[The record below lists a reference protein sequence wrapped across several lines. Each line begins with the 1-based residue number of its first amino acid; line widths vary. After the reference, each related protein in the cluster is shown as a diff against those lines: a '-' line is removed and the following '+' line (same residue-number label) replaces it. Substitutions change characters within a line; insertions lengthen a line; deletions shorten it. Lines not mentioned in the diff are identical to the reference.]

1 MSAKLPGLTQKI
13 GLEGEKEYK
22 AALKDINAG
31 LRVLDSEMDKVRASF
46 EGQEKSVEALSAKQ
60 DVLSRKLSTQHERV
74 ETLRA
79 ALQNAATSFG
89 EADQRT
95 MRWQTELNKAEA
107 EETRLRHQIEDCSA
121 AMREQS
127 GDVETLGEKTEGST
141 REMQQLGDAVGG
153 AASKLGIS
161 LPQGATNALNGL
173 GSVSAGAAAALAGF
187 AALAAGV
194 AKVEKAL
201 LDMTRQSAESADELE
216 TLSLKTG
223 LTTQTLQEFQYAAE
237 FIDVDLNTITGS
249 LAKLT
254 RSMDG
259 ARDGSGAAAESFAKL
274 GIAVTNSDGSL
285 RSAEDVFYEA
295 IDALGQ
301 VQNATERDALAM
313 DLFGRSA
320 QDLNP
325 LILAGSAEL
334 KNLAKQANDTGYV
347 LSDFAVKKLT
357 AVDDGFKML
366 EKSRESFT
374 EKLSVEFAPTTE
386 KVLNQFADLID
397 NAGDSL
403 VKSGIVESFGTLLQT
418 SMQILSPLA
427 SLTTSALPAVS
438 RALQT
443 IEGPLALIANTGMT
457 IYGLV
462 TGDRSLIRTG
472 LGMEGWSPYQD
483 YLNKKK
489 GWEYNSNTGNW
500 YDPKSPSLVDLD
512 YMYDQYVATGGS
524 GSYDYWHDEVWKS
537 SLSASVMPSEAER
550 IDEYKRWLS
559 SELMRGGVVIDNY
572 SDWARR
578 MGYNAAGTD
587 DWRGGATWV
596 GENGPEI
603 VYLPQHAQITS
614 ASESRE
620 LGGDTF
626 YVTINARDVQEFND
640 IVRIAKEA
648 RMKRR
653 KAVNG

>member
-1 MSAKLPGLTQKI
+1 MAAKMPGLSQTIK
-13 GLEGEKEYK
+13 LEGEAEYR
-22 AALKDINAG
+22 ARLKDISAG
-31 LRVLDSEMDKVRASF
+31 LRVLDSEMDKTRASF
-46 EGQEKSVEALSAKQ
+46 EGQEKSVEALSATQ

-79 ALQNAATSFG
+79 ALQQSAQTYG
-89 EADQRT
+89 EADART
-95 MRWQTELNKAEA
+95 MSWQTQLNKAEA
-107 EETRLRHQIEDCSA
+107 EELRLQHQIDDCNNA
-121 AMREQS
+121 LRRQS
-127 GDVETLGEKTEGST
+127 DDMNDVGEKTDETTGKMT
-141 REMQQLGDAVGG
+141 GLGDAIGG
-153 AASKLGIS
+153 AASKLGVN
-161 LPQGATNALNGL
+161 LPQGATNALNSL
-173 GSVSAGAAAALAGF
+173 GSVSAGAATALAGF
-187 AALAAGV
+187 AALAAGI
-194 AKVEKAL
+194 AKVEQAL
-201 LDMTRQSAESADELE
+201 IDMTKQAASSADELE

-223 LTTQTLQEFQYAAE
+223 LTTQSLQELQYAAE
-237 FIDVDLNTITGS
+237 FIDVSLDTITSS
-249 LAKLT
+249 LTKLT
-254 RSMDG
+254 RSMDS
-259 ARDGSGAAAESFAKL
+259 AREGTGAAAESFAKL
-274 GIAVTNSDGSL
+274 GISVTDESGEL
-285 RSAEDVFYEA
+285 RRAEDVFYEA
-295 IDALGQ
+295 IDALGE

-325 LILAGSAEL
+325 LIVQGSDAL
-334 KNLAKQANDTGYV
+334 KDLAKEANATGYV
-347 LSDFAVKKLT
+347 LDDFAVKKLT
-357 AVDDGFKML
+357 AVDDGFKKL

-374 EKLSVEFAPTTE
+374 KKLSVEFAPTTE

-397 NAGDSL
+397 EAGDSL

-443 IEGPLALIANTGMT
+443 IEGPLALVANTGMT

-537 SLSASVMPSEAER
+537 SLSASVMPSETER

-587 DWRGGATWV
+587 NWRGGLTWV
-596 GENGPEI
+596 GENGPELAL
-603 VYLPQHAQITS
+603 LPRGTQITS

-626 YVTINARDVQEFND
+626 NITIDARNIRELND
-640 IVRIAKEA
+640 LVRIAQNA
-648 RMKRR
+648 RMNAR
-653 KAVNG
+653 KAVS

>member
-1 MSAKLPGLTQKI
+1 MAAKLPGLSQEIK
-13 GLEGEKEYK
+13 LEGESEYRAKLKE
-22 AALKDINAG
+22 ISAG
-31 LRVLDSEMDKVRASF
+31 LRVLDSEMDKTRASF
-46 EGQEKSVEALSAKQ
+46 EGQEKSVEALSATQ

-79 ALQNAATSFG
+79 ALQQSAQTFG

-95 MRWQTELNKAEA
+95 MSWQAQLNKAEA
-107 EETRLRHQIEDCSA
+107 EELRLQHQIEGCSA

-141 REMQQLGDAVGG
+141 REMRGLGDAVGE
-153 AASKLGIS
+153 AASKLGIN

-173 GSVSAGAAAALAGF
+173 GGVSAGAAAALAGF

-223 LTTQTLQEFQYAAE
+223 LTTQTLQELEYAAE

-274 GIAVTNSDGSL
+274 GIAVTNSDGTL

-301 VQNATERDALAM
+301 VQGATERDAIAM

-325 LILAGSAEL
+325 LIVQGSDAL
-334 KNLAKQANDTGYV
+334 RDLAKEANASGYV
-347 LSDFAVKKLT
+347 LDDFAVKKLT
-357 AVDDGFKML
+357 AVDDGFKKL

-374 EKLSVEFAPTTE
+374 KKLSVEFAPTTE

-397 NAGDSL
+397 EAGDSL

-427 SLTTSALPAVS
+427 SLTTSALPAAS

-443 IEGPLALIANTGMT
+443 IEGPLALVANTGMT

-472 LGMEGWSPYQD
+472 LG
-483 YLNKKK
+483 
-489 GWEYNSNTGNW
+489 
-500 YDPKSPSLVDLD
+500 VDLD

-587 DWRGGATWV
+587 NWRGGLSWV
-596 GENGPEI
+596 GENGPELM
-603 VYLPQHAQITS
+603 YLPPRAQVTS

-620 LGGDTF
+620 VGGDTII
-626 YVTINARDVQEFND
+626 VNVSARDVREFND
-640 IVRIAKEA
+640 LVRIAKEA
-648 RMKRR
+648 RMKSR
-653 KAVNG
+653 KAVS

>member
-1 MSAKLPGLTQKI
+1 MAKMPGLSQTIKLDGEAEYRAKLKEI
-13 GLEGEKEYK
+13 G
-22 AALKDINAG
+22 AG
-31 LRVLDSEMDKVRASF
+31 LRVLDSEMDKTKAAF
-46 EGQEKSVEALSAKQ
+46 EGQAKSVESLSEQQ
-60 DVLSRKLSTQHERV
+60 DVLARKLSTQHDRV
-74 ETLRA
+74 EVLREVLAKA
-79 ALQNAATSFG
+79 AQTWG
-89 EADQRT
+89 ESDTRT
-95 MRWQTELNKAEA
+95 MKWQETLNKAEA
-107 EETRLRHQIEDCSA
+107 EELRLQHQIEGCSA
-121 AMREQS
+121 AMREQT
-127 GDVETLGEKTEGST
+127 GDVKQLGDATEQSARQTTG
-141 REMQQLGDAVGG
+141 LGDAVGS
-153 AASKLGIS
+153 AASKLGIN
-161 LPQGATNALNGL
+161 LPQGATNTLNSL
-173 GSVSAGAAAALAGF
+173 GSLNAGAAAALGGF
-187 AALAAGV
+187 AALAAGIV
-194 AKVEKAL
+194 KVEKAL
-201 LDMTRQSAESADELE
+201 ISLTKKNAEAADELE

-223 LTTQTLQEFQYAAE
+223 LTTQSLQELEYAAD
-237 FIDVDLNTITGS
+237 FIDVSLDTITGS
-249 LAKLT
+249 LTKLT
-254 RSMDG
+254 RNMDA
-259 ARDGSGAAAESFAKL
+259 AREGTGAAAESFARL

-285 RSAEDVFYEA
+285 RSAEEVFYEA
-295 IDALGQ
+295 IDALGE

-325 LILAGSAEL
+325 LIVQGSAAL
-334 KNLAKQANDTGYV
+334 RDLAKEANASGYV
-347 LSDFAVKKLT
+347 LDDFAVKRLT
-357 AVDDGFKML
+357 RVDDGFKKL

-374 EKLSVEFAPTTE
+374 KKLSVEFAPTTE

-397 NAGDSL
+397 KAGDSL

-443 IEGPLALIANTGMT
+443 IEGPLALVANTGMT
-457 IYGLV
+457 IFGLV
-462 TGDRSLIRTG
+462 TGDHSLIRTG

-537 SLSASVMPSEAER
+537 SLPASVMPSEAER

-587 DWRGGATWV
+587 AWRGGLTWV
-596 GENGPEI
+596 GENGPELLA
-603 VYLPQHAQITS
+603 LPRGAQITS

-653 KAVNG
+653 KAVSG